1 MELMELLEGR
11 RTYRRF
17 YQKEI
22 SEEITGEILRA
33 ARLSSSAANKQ
44 PLSYVVIRSADKVNQ
59 VFDCTRW
66 AGYLKPRTD
75 SPGRMRS
82 RCCSSLWWRT

>member
-22 SEEITGEILRA
+22 SEEIMSGLTAE
-33 ARLSSSAANKQ
+33 
-44 PLSYVVIRSADKVNQ
+44 
-59 VFDCTRW
+59 
-66 AGYLKPRTD
+66 
-75 SPGRMRS
+75 
-82 RCCSSLWWRT
+82 